1 MLAQVV
7 TAVNLTCPW
16 CPVPPIRS
24 KWKSR
29 PQQGRDTVVPST
41 ARRIA
46 LITAA
51 TATLMYGGVACANSD
66 PAPTNP
72 TTTKPV
78 LTGPAG
84 VDKSPEQQA
93 TDSAT
98 AKIAE
103 FYATLGA
110 IEADPAK
117 PVEELD
123 RTAGGP
129 VAEGY
134 KASMSLRRSQGITST
149 GAIVVVN
156 STVTD
161 LSAPK
166 DADGNPIPSPDGAW
180 VKTVTCTD
188 ISGWITKFPDGTPAT
203 LPDRGQFETA
213 QITVRNAAWPDSSGW
228 RVTSQSTEKTD
239 TCTS

>member
-1 MLAQVV
+1 M
-7 TAVNLTCPW
+7 
-16 CPVPPIRS
+16 
-24 KWKSR
+24 
-29 PQQGRDTVVPST
+29 VPST

-110 IEADPAK
+110 VEADPAK
-117 PVEELD
+117 PLEELD
-123 RTAGGP
+123 RVAGGP
-129 VAEGY
+129 VLKLRDDMA
-134 KASMSLRRSQGITST
+134 LRRSQGITST
-149 GAIVVVN
+149 GAITVVN
-156 STVTD
+156 TSVTD

-166 DADGNPIPSPDGAW
+166 DEDGNPIPSPDGAW
-180 VKTVTCTD
+180 VTTSTCTD
-188 ISGWITKFPDGTPAT
+188 VSGWNTYRPDGTSTIDPN
-203 LPDRGQFETA
+203 RSQFELSR
-213 QITVRNAAWPDSSGW
+213 ITVRNASWPDSSGW
-228 RVTSQSTEKTD
+228 RVTSLTPEPVPA
-239 TCTS
+239 C

>member
-1 MLAQVV
+1 M
-7 TAVNLTCPW
+7 
-16 CPVPPIRS
+16 
-24 KWKSR
+24 
-29 PQQGRDTVVPST
+29 VPST

>member
-1 MLAQVV
+1 MISTRRRTSAAVLAV
-7 TAVNLTCPW
+7 
-16 CPVPPIRS
+16 
-24 KWKSR
+24 
-29 PQQGRDTVVPST
+29 
-41 ARRIA
+41 IA
-46 LITAA
+46 AA
-51 TATLMYGGVACANSD
+51 SISVACGTGDTEA
-66 PAPTNP
+66 APV
-72 TTTKPV
+72 TKTQPV

-103 FYATLGA
+103 FYAARGA
-110 IEADPAK
+110 VEADAAK
-117 PVEELD
+117 PIQELD
-123 RTAGGP
+123 RVAGGP
-129 VAEGY
+129 VLP
-134 KASMSLRRSQGITST
+134 KVSDDISLRRSQGITSIGSIT
-149 GAIVVVN
+149 VVN

-166 DADGNPIPSPDGAW
+166 DAEGNPIPSPDGAW
-180 VKTVTCTD
+180 VKAETCTD
-188 ISGWITKFPDGTPAT
+188 ISGWITTFPDGTPAT

-228 RVTSQSTEKTD
+228 RVTSLNTVKTD